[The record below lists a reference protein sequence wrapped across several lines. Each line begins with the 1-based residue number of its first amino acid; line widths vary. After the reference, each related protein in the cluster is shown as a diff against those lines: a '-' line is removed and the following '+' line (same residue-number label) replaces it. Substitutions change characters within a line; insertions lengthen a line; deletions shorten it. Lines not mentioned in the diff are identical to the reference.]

1 MLVAL
6 GGFGRPPKMF
16 LLKARGES
24 LNDVWYFLETLGK
37 TELPPLLDCRAS
49 QSLSLASPQVPGSRV
64 EAGTL
69 WAHTEDPHSPTV
81 PLFPGHLVSQSLT
94 DRLGEWGQLFVA
106 EGDLGGQL

>member
-1 MLVAL
+1 MAL
-6 GGFGRPPKMF
+6 GGFGRAPKMF

-24 LNDVWYFLETLGK
+24 LNDVWYFLETLVK
-37 TELPPLLDCRAS
+37 TELPPLFDCRAS
-49 QSLSLASPQVPGSRV
+49 QSLSLASPQVPWSRV

-69 WAHTEDPHSPTV
+69 WPHAEDPRSPTV

-106 EGDLGGQL
+106 EGDMGGQL